1 MKSAGFQKNTKK
13 SERKEKYYKTNSK
26 VSDFKM
32 KSLYSEFFKY
42 LWINDTRQR
51 LWSEPASLNAN
62 QLEILSSFKVFL
74 YGVLCG
80 RLCGISFVV
89 CYFFW
94 RGNSKIVLK
103 ISKFKS
109 LTDVWCTIFLMS
121 DERGVI
127 FLPLRW
133 KVSITNFRFY
143 CIFMSHLISVKFF
156 LFDIYGKFRFLNNVR
171 NSF

>member
-1 MKSAGFQKNTKK
+1 MWQI
-13 SERKEKYYKTNSK
+13 
-26 VSDFKM
+26 M
-32 KSLYSEFFKY
+32 WHIICCML
-42 LWINDTRQR
+42 L
-51 LWSEPASLNAN
+51 
-62 QLEILSSFKVFL
+62 
-74 YGVLCG
+74 
-80 RLCGISFVV
+80 
-89 CYFFW
+89 FFW

-109 LTDVWCTIFLMS
+109 LTDVWCKIFLMS

-143 CIFMSHLISVKFF
+143 CIFMSHLIFVKFF

-171 NSF
+171 NSFTFNISMTNLVYNFRIFGITIEKFRNLIIFVF